1 LSQHSKEGGCQCGAV
16 RFRTTDQP
24 IRAIGCHC
32 GTCKQRTGAGYGVG
46 VYFLDEDVEFLHG
59 EMRTFEFHSSATG
72 RWLRNHFCIHC
83 GSTIC
88 WTLEKRPGIRGMAGG
103 NYDDPDWFT
112 IGAHIWTGVAR
123 SDMCYTDSVELHEG
137 AATAE

>member
-1 LSQHSKEGGCQCGAV
+1 LSQQSKEGGCQCGAV

-46 VYFLDEDVEFLHG
+46 VYFMDEDVEFLHG
-59 EMRTFEFHSSATG
+59 ELRTFEFHSSETG
-72 RWLRNHFCIHC
+72 RWLRNHFC
-83 GSTIC
+83 
-88 WTLEKRPGIRGMAGG
+88 
-103 NYDDPDWFT
+103 PDWFT

-123 SDMCYTDSVELHEG
+123 SDMCYADSVELHER
-137 AATAE
+137 AATSE